1 MSLVDGLLL
10 LDGIPLHPLIIH
22 LTVVALPAGSL
33 MLLASLFTKSF
44 RKYDKATLV
53 VLIVGSVSA
62 FLASIS
68 GRQLSDKIGVSLDHA
83 TAGFYV
89 PIAATVMT
97 VFFGLVLWSR
107 KLKDDSSL
115 ARGTLV
121 FFVAVS
127 VLAAIA
133 TVVLTILAGHSG
145 AELVWLPKVSWLE

>member
-1 MSLVDGLLL
+1 MSINDGLVL

-22 LTVVALPAGSL
+22 ITVVALPVGSL
-33 MLLASLFTKSF
+33 MLLASLFKKSF

-107 KLKDDSSL
+107 KLVIDSSV
-115 ARGTLV
+115 ARSTLL
-121 FFVAVS
+121 FFVLVS

-133 TVVLTILAGHSG
+133 TLVLTILAGHSG

>member
-1 MSLVDGLLL
+1 MSINDGLVL

-22 LTVVALPAGSL
+22 LTVIALPVGSL

-53 VLIVGSVSA
+53 VIIVGSVSA

-107 KLKDDSSL
+107 KLAIDSSV
-115 ARGTLV
+115 ARSTLL
-121 FFVAVS
+121 FFVVVS

>member
-1 MSLVDGLLL
+1 MSINDGLVL

-22 LTVVALPAGSL
+22 LTVIALPVGSL
-33 MLLASLFTKSF
+33 MLFASLFTKSF

-89 PIAATVMT
+89 PIAAT
-97 VFFGLVLWSR
+97 LCKS
-107 KLKDDSSL
+107 
-115 ARGTLV
+115 
-121 FFVAVS
+121 
-127 VLAAIA
+127 
-133 TVVLTILAGHSG
+133 
-145 AELVWLPKVSWLE
+145 

>member
-1 MSLVDGLLL
+1 MSINDGLVL

-22 LTVVALPAGSL
+22 LTVIALPVGSL

-44 RKYDKATLV
+44 KKYEKATLV

-89 PIAATVMT
+89 PISATVMT
-97 VFFGLVLWSR
+97 VFFALVLWSR
-107 KLKDDSSL
+107 RL
-115 ARGTLV
+115 ATDTPLAQGTLV
-121 FFVAVS
+121 VFVVIS

-145 AELVWLPKVSWLE
+145 AELVWLPKISYL

>member
-1 MSLVDGLLL
+1 MSINDGLVL

-22 LTVVALPAGSL
+22 LTVVALPVGSL
-33 MLLASLFTKSF
+33 MLLASLFTTSF
-44 RKYDKATLV
+44 MKYDKATLV

-107 KLKDDSSL
+107 KLAIYTTL

-145 AELVWLPKVSWLE
+145 AELVWLPKMSWLE

>member
-1 MSLVDGLLL
+1 MSINDGLVLF
-10 LDGIPLHPLIIH
+10 DGIPLHPLIIH
-22 LTVVALPAGSL
+22 LTVIALPVGSL
-33 MLLASLFTKSF
+33 MLLASLFTTSF
-44 RKYDKATLV
+44 MKYDKATLV

-107 KLKDDSSL
+107 KLKDNSSL
-115 ARGTLV
+115 ARGTSV
-121 FFVAVS
+121 FFVVVS

-145 AELVWLPKVSWLE
+145 AELVWLPKISWLE

>member
-1 MSLVDGLLL
+1 MSINDGLVL

-22 LTVVALPAGSL
+22 LTVVALPVGSL
-33 MLLASLFTKSF
+33 MLLASLFKKPF
-44 RKYDKATLV
+44 RRYEKATLV
-53 VLIVGSVSA
+53 VLVVGSVSA

-89 PIAATVMT
+89 PIAATAMT

-107 KLKDDSSL
+107 KLAVDTAL

-121 FFVAVS
+121 VFVAVS

>member
-1 MSLVDGLLL
+1 MSINDGLVL

-22 LTVVALPAGSL
+22 LTVIALPFGSL
-33 MLLASLFTKSF
+33 ILLASLFTKSF
-44 RKYDKATLV
+44 KRYDKAILV

-68 GRQLSDKIGVSLDHA
+68 GRQLSDKIGVSLEHA

-97 VFFGLVLWSR
+97 VFFAIVLWSR
-107 KLKDDSSL
+107 KLAINTPL

-121 FFVAVS
+121 VFVAVS

-145 AELVWLPKVSWLE
+145 AELVWLPKISYL